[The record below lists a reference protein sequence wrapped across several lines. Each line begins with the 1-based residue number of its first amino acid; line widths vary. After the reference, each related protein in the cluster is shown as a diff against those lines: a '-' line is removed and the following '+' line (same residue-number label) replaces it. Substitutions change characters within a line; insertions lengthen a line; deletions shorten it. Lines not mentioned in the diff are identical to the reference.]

1 MDSASFRHG
10 ETPWGVISGISANS
24 REQIR
29 EARLERVQD
38 WSDDQHGEHQCLR
51 WLVKAQAHVLESSY
65 PAALGATK
73 LTEAA
78 RRAA

>member
-1 MDSASFRHG
+1 MSPAPGRRPPIYLIARAHSL
-10 ETPWGVISGISANS
+10 
-24 REQIR
+24 IR

-65 PAALGATK
+65 PAALGHA
-73 LTEAA
+73 TEAA